1 MKTMTI
7 CSYYSDVDYA
17 DDNFNGVDA
26 VYKILYSD
34 EIDLKKEIQN
44 AFEFMTQEN
53 ISVIDLS
60 VILNYLKDKRII
72 FNYSVKKVELF
83 NCDYGNFKE

>member
-34 EIDLKKEIQN
+34 EIDMN
-44 AFEFMTQEN
+44 DTYHT
-53 ISVIDLS
+53 ID
-60 VILNYLKDKRII
+60 
-72 FNYSVKKVELF
+72 
-83 NCDYGNFKE
+83 